1 MIKPHKFM
9 NINLSVLNVAY
20 YIVTSLKVNKIMN
33 YDELLMR
40 ISRNFEDDIKDIF
53 ILALTFLY
61 SLGVISYDKKKDNLE
76 LLI

>member
-1 MIKPHKFM
+1 M